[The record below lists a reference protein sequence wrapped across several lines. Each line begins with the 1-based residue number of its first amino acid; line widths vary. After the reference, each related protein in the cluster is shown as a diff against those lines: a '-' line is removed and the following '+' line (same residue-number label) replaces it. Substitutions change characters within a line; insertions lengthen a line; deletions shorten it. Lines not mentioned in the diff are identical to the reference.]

1 MLPNTEELWGV
12 HFQQRLEQV
21 DGVAGSVLRV
31 YPHAQKVDHAQHG
44 GERVG
49 VPE

>member
-1 MLPNTEELWGV
+1 MDLLAN
-12 HFQQRLEQV
+12 
-21 DGVAGSVLRV
+21 RV
-31 YPHAQKVDHAQHG
+31 YPHAQKVDHAQQEEVEVE